1 MTIIEQLNKW
11 SEKTGGT
18 AETVSTITLNTEQ
31 MNLVVHGVS
40 LEDAYEKIKEV
51 CSDFNTEAKEET
63 EVKEEIKPTGT
74 TTSSFMN
81 TPVNPVSNLNSV
93 DLNLASTQTLAQA
106 LGSRKL
112 VKIYTPGTVLEPGEQ
127 VLKYQNTEY
136 VVK

>member
-1 MTIIEQLNKW
+1 MTIIEQLDKW
-11 SEKTGGT
+11 SKKTGGT

-51 CSDFNTEAKEET
+51 CSDFNTETKEEVKT
-63 EVKEEIKPTGT
+63 EVEEVKQ
-74 TTSSFMN
+74 N
-81 TPVNPVSNLNSV
+81 TPSTTNTSVNPVPNLNNV
-93 DLNLASTQTLAQA
+93 DLNLSSTQTLAQA

-112 VKIYTPGTVLEPGEQ
+112 VKIYAPGTVLEPGEQ
-127 VLKYQNTEY
+127 VIKYQNTEY

>member
-63 EVKEEIKPTGT
+63 EVKEEVKPNPSTA
-74 TTSSFMN
+74 
-81 TPVNPVSNLNSV
+81 PVNPVPNLNSV

>member
-1 MTIIEQLNKW
+1 MTIIEQLDKW
-11 SEKTGGT
+11 SKKTGGT

-51 CSDFNTEAKEET
+51 CSDFNTETKEEVKT
-63 EVKEEIKPTGT
+63 EVEEVKQNAPST
-74 TTSSFMN
+74 TN
-81 TPVNPVSNLNSV
+81 TPVNPVPNLNSV
-93 DLNLASTQTLAQA
+93 DLNLSSTQTLAQT

-127 VLKYQNTEY
+127 VIKYQNTEY

>member
-63 EVKEEIKPTGT
+63 EVKEEVKPNPST
-74 TTSSFMN
+74 TN
-81 TPVNPVSNLNSV
+81 TPTNPVPNLNSV

>member
-1 MTIIEQLNKW
+1 MTIIEQLDKW
-11 SEKTGGT
+11 SKKTGGT

-51 CSDFNTEAKEET
+51 CSDFNTETKEEEVKT
-63 EVKEEIKPTGT
+63 EVEEVKQNTPST
-74 TTSSFMN
+74 TN
-81 TPVNPVSNLNSV
+81 TPVNPVPNLNSV
-93 DLNLASTQTLAQA
+93 DLNLSSTQTLAQT

-127 VLKYQNTEY
+127 VIKYQNTEY

>member
-63 EVKEEIKPTGT
+63 EVKEAEQPREAAVIEQTKADDDSDGT
-74 TTSSFMN
+74 WIVSTTMGGVFTKYVFICSKCGYKKESVFSM
-81 TPVNPVSNLNSV
+81 TPLSYCPECEKKK
-93 DLNLASTQTLAQA
+93 AGMA
-106 LGSRKL
+106 
-112 VKIYTPGTVLEPGEQ
+112 
-127 VLKYQNTEY
+127 
-136 VVK
+136 

>member
-11 SEKTGGT
+11 SKKTGGT

-31 MNLVVHGVS
+31 MNLVVHGTS

-63 EVKEEIKPTGT
+63 EVKEEVKPNPST
-74 TTSSFMN
+74 
-81 TPVNPVSNLNSV
+81 TPVNPVPNLNSV

>member
-51 CSDFNTEAKEET
+51 CSDFNTETKEEAKT
-63 EVKEEIKPTGT
+63 EVEEVKQNTPST
-74 TTSSFMN
+74 TN
-81 TPVNPVSNLNSV
+81 TPVNPVPNLNSV
-93 DLNLASTQTLAQA
+93 DLNLSSTQTLAQA

>member
-51 CSDFNTEAKEET
+51 CSDFNTETKEDT
-63 EVKEEIKPTGT
+63 EVNEEIKPTGT

-81 TPVNPVSNLNSV
+81 TPVNPVPNLNSV

>member
-31 MNLVVHGVS
+31 MKLVVHGVS

-63 EVKEEIKPTGT
+63 EVKEEVKPNPSTA
-74 TTSSFMN
+74 
-81 TPVNPVSNLNSV
+81 PVNPVPNLNSV

>member
-1 MTIIEQLNKW
+1 MTIIEQLDKW
-11 SEKTGGT
+11 SKKTGGT

-51 CSDFNTEAKEET
+51 CSDFNTETKEEVKT
-63 EVKEEIKPTGT
+63 EVEEVKQNTPST
-74 TTSSFMN
+74 TN
-81 TPVNPVSNLNSV
+81 TPVNPVPNLNSV
-93 DLNLASTQTLAQA
+93 DLNLSSTQTLAQT

-127 VLKYQNTEY
+127 VIKYQNTEY
-136 VVK
+136 IVK

>member
-1 MTIIEQLNKW
+1 MTIIEQLDKW
-11 SEKTGGT
+11 SKKTGGT

-63 EVKEEIKPTGT
+63 EVKEEVKTNPST
-74 TTSSFMN
+74 
-81 TPVNPVSNLNSV
+81 TPVNPVPNLNSV

>member
-1 MTIIEQLNKW
+1 
-11 SEKTGGT
+11 
-18 AETVSTITLNTEQ
+18 

-63 EVKEEIKPTGT
+63 EVKEEVKPNPST
-74 TTSSFMN
+74 
-81 TPVNPVSNLNSV
+81 TPVNPVPNLNSV

>member
-63 EVKEEIKPTGT
+63 EVKEEVKPNPFT
-74 TTSSFMN
+74 
-81 TPVNPVSNLNSV
+81 TPVNPVPNLNSV

-112 VKIYTPGTVLEPGEQ
+112 IKIYTPGTVLEPGEQ

>member
-1 MTIIEQLNKW
+1 MTIIEQLDKW
-11 SEKTGGT
+11 SKKTGGT

-63 EVKEEIKPTGT
+63 EVKEEVKPNPSTA
-74 TTSSFMN
+74 
-81 TPVNPVSNLNSV
+81 PVNPVPNLNSV